1 MGTKE
6 ERGER
11 QKAGIISLLCAV
23 SPEEAKELI
32 IRSQGEHFQIQE
44 SRQRPGYLIPTCGIH
59 PWYAD
64 RYQLRDMEQWMGLC
78 PVIGEIGM
86 DNVWCDVDLK
96 IQEERF
102 RQQLK
107 LARGQNKP
115 AILHT
120 KGQEKQIAEI
130 IRTYPNRYLVHW
142 YSCQEHL
149 EDYLDFDCYF
159 SIGPD
164 VWWNEAV
171 AQVVKKVPRHRL
183 LVETDGLDSVRWAF
197 EEGRRV
203 LGKRGKDSLTAADPD
218 GHLPPWDESAEE
230 FWKNAG
236 VLEALT
242 VTVEWAAKILGMAA
256 GEAGAMFKENL
267 VNGFLGGKV

>member
-142 YSCQEHL
+142 YSCGFHL
-149 EDYLDFDCYF
+149 EDYLAQNCYF

-164 VWWNEAV
+164 VWWNPAV
-171 AQVVKKVPRHRL
+171 RQVAEKVPANRL
-183 LVETDGLDSVRWAF
+183 LIETDGLSAVAWAY
-197 EEGRRV
+197 EEGVKIRGGNPLKTSKAREKGESVVSALKRTLEIVAEIWRV
-203 LGKRGKDSLTAADPD
+203 T
-218 GHLPPWDESAEE
+218 PW
-230 FWKNAG
+230 
-236 VLEALT
+236 
-242 VTVEWAAKILGMAA
+242 
-256 GEAGAMFKENL
+256 EAGRQIRENL
-267 VNGFLGGKV
+267 FHFIGWGDSC